1 MLITDKSKIFVTGE
15 HMDIAQL
22 ELKNIPCIEFDC
34 SCGRKHRSGIKHIS
48 VESGS
53 IRNLPFFLGA
63 FNNVF
68 VVSDNNTYEV
78 CGKKVISILEK
89 QDFSVSYYTFSS
101 TGFLVPDEKALG
113 SLLVEIPSD
122 TEVILG
128 VGSGTIND
136 LCRMISYKCHIPY
149 VIVATAPSMDGY
161 ASSVSPLIIKGT
173 KLTYEAVFPYAIV
186 ADLDILKDAPL
197 DMLYAGFGDIIGKV
211 TALTDWNLSRKIND
225 EYYCDNSVALVNRAV
240 QKCIDNLG
248 GIAKR
253 EPSALKALVEALIIS
268 GVAMGFVGNS
278 RPASGAEHH
287 LAHYWEIEA
296 LSKGEE
302 HNLHGIS
309 VGVGCVA
316 ISKLY
321 NLVNKVNPFGIEIP
335 DSSYVE
341 DLLKRAGAPTS
352 PLEIGI
358 SKSVFHH
365 SLLKAME
372 IRPRYTILR
381 HAAQLGILEEAAS
394 SITSFYYK

>member
-1 MLITDKSKIFVTGE
+1 
-15 HMDIAQL
+15 MDIAQI
-22 ELKNIPCIEFDC
+22 ELKNIPCMEFDC
-34 SCGRKHRSGIKHIS
+34 SCGRKHRSGINHIS
-48 VESGS
+48 VERGS
-53 IRNLPFFLGA
+53 IRNLPLILKP
-63 FNNVF
+63 FNKVF
-68 VVSDNNTYEV
+68 VVCDNNTYKV
-78 CGKKVISILEK
+78 CGEKVISILED
-89 QDFSVSYYTFSS
+89 QEFSVAQYIFFS

-122 TEVILG
+122 TDVILG

-136 LCRMISYKCHIPY
+136 LCRMISHKCHIPY

-161 ASSVSPLIIKGT
+161 ASSVSPLIIKRN
-173 KLTYEAVFPYAIV
+173 KLTYEADFPYAII

-211 TALTDWNLSRKIND
+211 TALTDWNLSHKIND

-240 QKCIDNLG
+240 QKCIDNLS

-253 EPSALKALVEALIIS
+253 EPNAIKALIEALIIS

-287 LAHYWEIEA
+287 LSHYWEIDA

-309 VGVGCVA
+309 VGVGSVV

-321 NLVNKVNPFGIEIP
+321 KLVNKANPIGIEIP
-335 DSSYVE
+335 NSSYVE
-341 DLLKRAGAPTS
+341 DLLKRTGAPTS
-352 PLEIGI
+352 PIEIGI
-358 SKSVFHH
+358 TKSVFHQ

-372 IRPRYTILR
+372 IRPRFTILR
-381 HAAQLGILEEAAS
+381 YAAQIGVLEEAAS
-394 SITSFYYK
+394 SITSFYFK